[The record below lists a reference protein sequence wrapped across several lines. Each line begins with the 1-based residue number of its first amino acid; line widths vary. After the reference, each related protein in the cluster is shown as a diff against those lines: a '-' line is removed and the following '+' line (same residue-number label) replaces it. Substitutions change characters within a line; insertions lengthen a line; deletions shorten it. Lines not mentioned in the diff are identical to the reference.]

1 MFIHLEKKTCTFPLL
16 LFCSSAPLPSSIHT
30 HTHVFLF
37 CPCSTKIRLY
47 LHSYLYLTFL
57 TQQYLIEISSC
68 DQVQFNFLFN
78 SYIIF
83 YGIKVSSLIQLLLG
97 IQHVHLLNFLYLNY
111 SHTCHKLLHILSHKV
126 NHRRAFISSSVLIK
140 TSLLETS
147 FPSIP
152 RTPFFWGSCLP
163 PPWLPPLFRRSPLSE
178 CFTGHSA
185 LWKACMVMALFS
197 MDQEPSV
204 LDPFY
209 LPSGDARP
217 ALSAC
222 TGDGPS
228 PTTVSQATEGSSHL
242 RKEGHLWWPAD

>member
-1 MFIHLEKKTCTFPLL
+1 M
-16 LFCSSAPLPSSIHT
+16 
-30 HTHVFLF
+30 
-37 CPCSTKIRLY
+37 
-47 LHSYLYLTFL
+47 
-57 TQQYLIEISSC
+57 
-68 DQVQFNFLFN
+68 
-78 SYIIF
+78 
-83 YGIKVSSLIQLLLG
+83 
-97 IQHVHLLNFLYLNY
+97 
-111 SHTCHKLLHILSHKV
+111 CHKLLHILSHKV

-140 TSLLETS
+140 TFLLETS

-152 RTPFFWGSCLP
+152 STPFFWGSCLP

-178 CFTGHSA
+178 CFTGYSA

-204 LDPFY
+204 LNPLY

-228 PTTVSQATEGSSHL
+228 GGWPGTNHNLT
-242 RKEGHLWWPAD
+242 GHRGVIFGRRVTFGGLLTACS